1 MKQPRLYDNEKGL
14 CFKFCNY
21 CTILHLLHKVPLLNQ
36 SITREPRPATGRL
49 QVLPLEGAEGDK
61 TTVVDFSP
69 KAITTNELH
78 PGVQA
83 LGKCGEHD
91 LRIFKDI

>member
-1 MKQPRLYDNEKGL
+1 MTMKRVVLQCLQLLPHITPITQSPPWTNPLQGSHGL
-14 CFKFCNY
+14 PPGGFKSF
-21 CTILHLLHKVPLLNQ
+21 LWKVLK
-36 SITREPRPATGRL
+36 SAKTKR
-49 QVLPLEGAEGDK
+49 GDK